1 MPRDWIFTCKR
12 DKAILRSLIDHIF
25 KDDFDPSL
33 RTIVQKTILEDDTMT
48 PTNLEEIKD
57 LISKSIF

>member
-33 RTIVQKTILEDDTMT
+33 RTIVQKTILEDDPKTMI
-48 PTNLEEIKD
+48 NLTEIKD
-57 LISKSIF
+57 LINKIIF